1 MDALIAEG
9 FDQGLGGPVE
19 RFERIHSSHCFGE
32 KAARYGFSAGLFREP
47 KQCPAAVFRIG
58 IGQVF
63 SCSNTAEGYC
73 DPDVVGE
80 RPWRQFVGLSE
91 YKCRGRRSGSKQ

>member
-32 KAARYGFSAGLFREP
+32 KAAR
-47 KQCPAAVFRIG
+47 
-58 IGQVF
+58 
-63 SCSNTAEGYC
+63 
-73 DPDVVGE
+73 
-80 RPWRQFVGLSE
+80 
-91 YKCRGRRSGSKQ
+91 